1 MESCVLLQT
10 PSRHWCSAALQAT
23 LQNTCRR
30 ENFEKVEERST
41 AVRLPVSCFAC
52 RNALSSQARPVW
64 NLKASPSPPAFPHS
78 AEGGELTERTFHWV
92 CLQ

>member
-41 AVRLPVSCFAC
+41 AVRLPVSCFASLQKC
-52 RNALSSQARPVW
+52 TLVSGSASLESESVAFSSRF
-64 NLKASPSPPAFPHS
+64 SP
-78 AEGGELTERTFHWV
+78 
-92 CLQ
+92 